1 MRLVFE
7 LASLIDE
14 ALLEFA
20 YDEEESE
27 EDGDILIVLLT
38 HGSATGIIPIG
49 FDRSGGVIEMDVEAD
64 SGDEMSFN
72 ASKSFIMLC
81 IRSYS
86 FF

>member
-1 MRLVFE
+1 VFE
-7 LASLIDE
+7 LASLTDE

-27 EDGDILIVLLT
+27 EDGDIFIVLFA
-38 HGSATGIIPIG
+38 HVPDTGMIPMG
-49 FDRSGGVIEMDVEAD
+49 FDRGGGVIEMDVEAE

-72 ASKSFIMLC
+72 ASKSFIILC